1 MPAQRLMARARSA
14 GSRKMSLTIES
25 VEGIISAAP
34 APITARH
41 AMSRLTDP
49 EKAAPIDPPPKSVR
63 PSRKRRLRPNRSA
76 RLPPVS
82 TSPATTIE

>member
-1 MPAQRLMARARSA
+1 
-14 GSRKMSLTIES
+14 
-25 VEGIISAAP
+25 
-34 APITARH
+34 
-41 AMSRLTDP
+41 MSRLTDP